1 MYARQHTP
9 PSSYGS
15 YCQDAQTSFEAPSGY
30 LTPDAS
36 PECGLATAPTPARS
50 PVRQHGPLLLPKI
63 RSQDQT
69 TEPSTSGPIRHRR
82 TASAASGISN
92 YNPYARPSSVGRR
105 STSPLSN
112 ASYGSPAPSM
122 MSAYDAGF
130 GSGLNS
136 PINLS
141 RRPSVATHSRSHS
154 AHSVSGVRSHS
165 RSSSAT
171 SIDESVINRYGYP
184 TYRNL
189 PNYVTQSSAAQAASY
204 NLATAMPMNAFP
216 LQTTTSFEDQIPA
229 VAPPVQ
235 QPLAAELQYG
245 AFDQPASTTTLLD
258 YLTSSN
264 PSPALVQRVTTGA
277 RNLTGSHYWWDIR
290 NLRSWDDFNIETISS
305 IPGLMPLLQIP
316 IDSMSLPTPP
326 KANMMPE
333 SESALHDIIRDYYGT
348 KVSAALNIAQG
359 NTHMSLRS
367 RKGLPTNQTPV
378 DFVSNYQTD
387 YEKTIYG
394 DQRGRV
400 VGIVKSYDQWNT
412 GMRSEAPNKQVYY
425 LAGLAHLHR
434 VMREHGCRYGFIMT
448 EIEMLCVRCGG
459 DPSDPGQTMDTAT
472 VSSDAGS
479 GVPLFGYLELSAP
492 IQISSCGLRV
502 NSETGEQTPQMTAG
516 LALWYLHMLAK
527 ENPLPGIQGSWRME
541 VGGPAAL
548 TRQHCQ
554 EKDAWIPK
562 PNLSE
567 KREAKRLRGWV
578 FPDEPLNRK
587 ELGKS
592 KRSRSTR

>member
-1 MYARQHTP
+1 MYSRQQTP

-15 YCQDAQTSFEAPSGY
+15 FCQDAHASFEVPY

-36 PECGLATAPTPARS
+36 PECGMPAMSTPARS
-50 PVRQHGPLLLPKI
+50 PIRQHGPLLLPKI

-92 YNPYARPSSVGRR
+92 YAPYARPSSVGRR
-105 STSPLSN
+105 SASPLSN
-112 ASYGSPAPSM
+112 ASVGSPGSTSM
-122 MSAYDAGF
+122 LSAYDAGF

-154 AHSVSGVRSHS
+154 ASGVRSHS

-171 SIDESVINRYGYP
+171 SIDETVINRFGYP

-189 PNYVTQSSAAQAASY
+189 PSYVTQASAAQTASY
-204 NLATAMPMNAFP
+204 NLATAMPMNNFP
-216 LQTTTSFEDQIPA
+216 VQTTQSFEEQVPA
-229 VAPPVQ
+229 VAPAVQ
-235 QPLAAELQYG
+235 HPLASELQYD
-245 AFDQPASTTTLLD
+245 AFGSQPAATTTLLD
-258 YLTSSN
+258 YLTGSN
-264 PSPALVQRVTTGA
+264 PSPALVQRVTTGG
-277 RNLTGSHYWWDIR
+277 RSLTGTHYWWDIR
-290 NLRSWDDFNIETISS
+290 NLRSWDDFNMETISS

-316 IDSMSLPTPP
+316 IDSMTLPTPP
-326 KANMMPE
+326 KGNMMPE

-348 KVSAALNIAQG
+348 KVSAALSIAQG

-378 DFVSNYQTD
+378 DFVSNYPTD

-448 EIEMLCVRCGG
+448 EIEMVCVRCGG
-459 DPSDPGQTMDTAT
+459 DPSAPGQTMDTAT
-472 VSSDAGS
+472 VSPDAGS

-492 IQISSCGLRV
+492 IRISTHGLRV
-502 NSETGEQTPQMTAG
+502 DEETGEVIPQMTAG

-548 TRQHCQ
+548 TRQHCMD
-554 EKDAWIPK
+554 KDAWIPK

-592 KRSRSTR
+592 KRSRSGR